1 MNMPNQQGTH
11 ASGRPSAPFAE
22 LEDFFRSI
30 GFRPTWREAGARPDI
45 RLDVSDDGACYRIE
59 AEIPGVEKEDI
70 ELSIDGNQV
79 SISVEVKREG
89 RKEGEKE
96 LHVERSYGRAR
107 RVFTLPVDID
117 AGKAAASYDRGI
129 LSVTLPKSAAGQSRR
144 IAIS

>member
-1 MNMPNQQGTH
+1 MNTPIPHSAPVART
-11 ASGRPSAPFAE
+11 RPTPFAE

-30 GFRPTWREAGARPDI
+30 GFRPSWRETDAAPDI
-45 RLDVSDDGACYRIE
+45 RLDVGEDGANYRIR
-59 AEIPGVEKEDI
+59 AEIPGVEKNDI

-79 SISVEVKREG
+79 SLSVEVKRES

-117 AGKAAASYDRGI
+117 AGKAEANYEKGI
-129 LSVTLPKSAAGQSRR
+129 LTVTLPKSTDGKSRR
-144 IAIS
+144 VAIS